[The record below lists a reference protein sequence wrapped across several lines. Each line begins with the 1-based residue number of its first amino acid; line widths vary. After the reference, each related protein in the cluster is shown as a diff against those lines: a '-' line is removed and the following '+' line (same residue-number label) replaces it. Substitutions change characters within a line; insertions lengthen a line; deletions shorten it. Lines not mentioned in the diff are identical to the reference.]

1 MNRLSGS
8 YYTATLPWFGLT
20 GPGRVVGFFRYIGPV
35 LLCLG
40 GRMLCVFEGGAQVV
54 EAGVQVSRSVRLVQP
69 EDLLASAAA
78 VSRGR

>member
-1 MNRLSGS
+1 
-8 YYTATLPWFGLT
+8 
-20 GPGRVVGFFRYIGPV
+20 
-35 LLCLG
+35 
-40 GRMLCVFEGGAQVV
+40 MLCVFEGGAQVV